1 MDEGRKRGGREGD
14 KYDND
19 DSFFFNCSALL
30 HIHTAVT
37 SLELLDMPN
46 DMDQCK
52 GRVISYYSSVLPRIF
67 RVVVRF

>member
-1 MDEGRKRGGREGD
+1 MKGEREEEGRET
-14 KYDND
+14 NMIMMIV
-19 DSFFFNCSALL
+19 FFFNCSALL